1 VTTRPEGPAGPGIA
15 LEGIHD
21 DHADVE
27 ISPTLHA
34 DERRRARREL
44 RRRQI
49 RRRRAVAG
57 AALAVFAAAATALA
71 VAVSGEPAAAG
82 HAAPPSRQTAPKA
95 AVPVAT
101 RTLAPVEIAAVGD
114 MTFGMNGVFPPGGA
128 DAILHGVTPLLA
140 ADFTVGNLET
150 TLGSG
155 RVNSCGA
162 DSSNCY
168 RFQAPPSTAGALRRA
183 GFDAVNLANNHA
195 NDFGP
200 VGQAQTSAALRAA
213 RLPYTGRPGQITV
226 VRAHGVRIA
235 LVGFAPYPFAQ
246 NMLDIPGAAVL
257 VRIAA
262 ARADLVVVLM
272 HAGAEGKSATRV
284 RPGTETFLGENR
296 GNAMRFAHAVV
307 DAGADLVLGSGPHV
321 LRGIE
326 FYRGRPIA
334 YSLGNFSGY
343 KTLNTSGVSGVSAV
357 LRVTL
362 APDGSFAA
370 GEVVPLVLDAN
381 GTPAADP
388 AEAAH
393 GVVRTLSRMDFGRR
407 GAGIDSRGR
416 ISAPAA

>member
-1 VTTRPEGPAGPGIA
+1 VELSPA
-15 LEGIHD
+15 
-21 DHADVE
+21 
-27 ISPTLHA
+27 LHA

-49 RRRRAVAG
+49 RRRRALAG
-57 AALAVFAAAATALA
+57 AVLGLFVAAAALLGATLVDGTGEAGGA
-71 VAVSGEPAAAG
+71 TPPSVAAPRTQSPAAAVP
-82 HAAPPSRQTAPKA
+82 AAAKTRQLP
-95 AVPVAT
+95 
-101 RTLAPVEIAAVGD
+101 PVELAAVGD
-114 MTFGMNGVFPPGGA
+114 MTFGMNGVFPSGGA
-128 DAILHGVTPLLA
+128 DSILRAVTPLLA

-155 RVNSCGA
+155 GVSPCAAGSSSCF
-162 DSSNCY
+162 

-200 VGQAQTSAALRAA
+200 DGQAQTSAALRAA
-213 RLPYTGRPGQITV
+213 KLPYTGRPGQITV
-226 VRAHGVRIA
+226 ARVNGVRIA

-246 NMLDIPGAAVL
+246 NLLDIPAAAAL
-257 VRIAA
+257 VRRAA
-262 ARADLVVVLM
+262 AQADLVVVLM
-272 HAGAEGKSATRV
+272 HVGAEGKSATRV
-284 RPGTETFLGENR
+284 RPGTEMFLGENR
-296 GNAMRFAHAVV
+296 GNAMRFTHTAV

-326 FYRGRPIA
+326 FYRGRLIA

-343 KTLNTSGVSGVSAV
+343 KTLNTSGVSGISAV

-362 APDGSFAA
+362 NGDGSFAA
-370 GEVVPLVLDAN
+370 GELVPLALDRD

-393 GVVRTLSRMDFGRR
+393 GIVRRLSRQDFAKR
-407 GAGIDSRGR
+407 GARIDTRGR
-416 ISAPAA
+416 ISAPTG